1 MNLFLPLE
9 RASIK
14 HTIGSVKLK
23 KRANSELSFMKIL
36 VTGSAGFIGF
46 HVTQKLLERGDEV
59 VGLDNVNDY
68 YDPQLKYARL
78 KETGIPQNEVDDHK
92 LIQSSRYNGYRFV
105 KMNLEDTDA
114 LLQLCV
120 DEKFDAICHLAA
132 QAGVRYSIENP
143 MVYVNSNMVGFAN
156 VLEGA
161 RHSNCKHLVYASS
174 SSVYG
179 LNEQMPFN
187 TSQNVDHPISLY
199 AASKKSNE
207 LMAHTYSHLFNIPTT
222 GLRFFTVYGPWG
234 RPDMAMFLFTKA
246 IIEGKPI
253 KVFNN
258 GNMKRDFT
266 YVDDIVE
273 GVIKVIDQPAQ
284 PNTAWSGL
292 RPESKSSKAPYRLYN
307 IGNNNPVLLTDF
319 IEQIEKNLEV
329 KAIRDLLPLQEGDVP
344 VTWAD
349 VDDLKADV
357 GYEPTTQIDKGVAE
371 FVKWYKGYYHP

>member
-1 MNLFLPLE
+1 
-9 RASIK
+9 
-14 HTIGSVKLK
+14 
-23 KRANSELSFMKIL
+23 MKIL